1 MLHRPVSGL
10 QLCAGER
17 EFDNFQLVEKTYI
30 PDDDQSGGV
39 LSNLDEEIEVR
50 GPLGEIEY
58 RGNGSFIVEGKK
70 MHFSWVTLI
79 LGGSGITSGYQLIA
93 RTLETEGDST
103 GIAVI
108 GANKSEADILSKE
121 DLQLFKGNWESMED
135 NPGLS
140 RCSAM
145 LVKGHVNAD
154 SMKRK
159 RGVSG
164 RP

>member
-39 LSNLDEEIEVR
+39 LSNVLDCINLDEEIEVR

-70 MHFSWVTLI
+70 MHFS
-79 LGGSGITSGYQLIA
+79 
-93 RTLETEGDST
+93 
-103 GIAVI
+103 
-108 GANKSEADILSKE
+108 
-121 DLQLFKGNWESMED
+121 
-135 NPGLS
+135 
-140 RCSAM
+140 
-145 LVKGHVNAD
+145 
-154 SMKRK
+154 
-159 RGVSG
+159 
-164 RP
+164 